1 MARHF
6 QGSLLALV
14 DTQGRSHAGSLGTE
28 PPSAGTLSA
37 QGVLPR
43 GRGTGLPLGTY
54 TLLSAIAAPRTLT
67 VHSELHRGGNI
78 FLSSLGDIQSE
89 VLLISAAFLPG
100 TCKVLV
106 TEPLAVYFQAS
117 V

>member
-14 DTQGRSHAGSLGTE
+14 DTQGRSHACSLGTE
-28 PPSAGTLSA
+28 PPSTGTLSV

-43 GRGTGLPLGTY
+43 GRATGLPLGTY
-54 TLLSAIAAPRTLT
+54 TLLFAIAAPRTLT

-78 FLSSLGDIQSE
+78 FLSFLGDIQSE

-100 TCKVLV
+100 TCRVLV
-106 TEPLAVYFQAS
+106 TESLAVYFQAS